1 MTASDTP
8 CGQPGAARGAVPFDS
23 FDGITGTSGVKAAL
37 PADIGTQQDSIEL
50 DQADQDSAHF
60 LASRFQC
67 LARLC
72 RKSAA
77 SAVTAS
83 RLTMATMSRAGNSC
97 WFRRKFSRMIRR
109 SRFLTTA
116 DPATFRDTAMPR
128 RGPSRSLAAAS
139 RVKKRSDER
148 KPSRNTRVKASDF
161 SRRRWRGN
169 RKRESSVGA
178 GLTDRASP
186 GPWRDGR

>member
-8 CGQPGAARGAVPFDS
+8 RGQPGAARRAMPFDS
-23 FDGITGTSGVKAAL
+23 FDCIPGASWVKTAL
-37 PADIGTQQDSIEL
+37 TPDIGAQQDAIEL

-60 LASRFQC
+60 FASRFQC
-67 LARLC
+67 FSRLC
-72 RKSAA
+72 RRSAA
-77 SAVTAS
+77 SAATAS
-83 RLTMATMSRAGNSC
+83 RLTMATMSIAGSSC
-97 WFRRKFSRMIRR
+97 WVRRKCSRMIRR
-109 SRFLTTA
+109 SRFLITA
-116 DPATFRDTAMPR
+116 DPATLRDTAMPR
-128 RGPSRSLAAAS
+128 RGPSRSVPTAS

-148 KPSRNTRVKASDF
+148 NPSRKTRVKASDF